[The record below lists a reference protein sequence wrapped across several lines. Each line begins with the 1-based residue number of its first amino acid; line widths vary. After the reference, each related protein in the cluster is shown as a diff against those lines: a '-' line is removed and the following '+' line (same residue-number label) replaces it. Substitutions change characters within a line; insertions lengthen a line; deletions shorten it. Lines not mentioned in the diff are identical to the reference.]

1 VEPLAFG
8 FERTLEPFSKFEVQ
22 SSKLIHALHS
32 QTPALK
38 LQSRPGMSDRGFT
51 LVEVLVAFL
60 LVISVMAG
68 VAGLF
73 GVATRTA
80 NDARVGTAMLVMAA
94 DKVEAWRAVPWDALN
109 VSPADALDHDEDGFA
124 DRLDASGAVVNDDD
138 EAAVYIRRWQVVGA
152 EPGADRALALR
163 VLVMRVAA
171 PVPSRGAIVTT
182 LRTKR

>member
-1 VEPLAFG
+1 
-8 FERTLEPFSKFEVQ
+8 
-22 SSKLIHALHS
+22 
-32 QTPALK
+32 
-38 LQSRPGMSDRGFT
+38 MSDRGFT

-109 VSPADALDHDEDGFA
+109 VSPADALDHDEDG
-124 DRLDASGAVVNDDD
+124 
-138 EAAVYIRRWQVVGA
+138 AAVYIRRWQVVGA